1 MSNEGPERLA
11 ALIARAGSPLNDL
24 ARRAEV
30 AVSLAEALR
39 RALPEPMARELCG
52 ASLRE
57 DGTLVVVVSGSAW
70 ASRLRFEAEAL
81 LACCRERYPEA
92 QRVEVRVG
100 RPAAPD

>member
-1 MSNEGPERLA
+1 
-11 ALIARAGSPLNDL
+11 
-24 ARRAEV
+24 
-30 AVSLAEALR
+30 
-39 RALPEPMARELCG
+39 
-52 ASLRE
+52 
-57 DGTLVVVVSGSAW
+57 VVSGSAW